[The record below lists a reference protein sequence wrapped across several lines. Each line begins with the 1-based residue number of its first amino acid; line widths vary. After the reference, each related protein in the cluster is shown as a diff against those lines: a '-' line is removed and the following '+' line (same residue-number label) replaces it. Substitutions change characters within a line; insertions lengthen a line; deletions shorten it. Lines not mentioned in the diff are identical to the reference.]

1 MAKDF
6 DPNIGKATQFSS
18 GEEAAENGRKG
29 GNARSR
35 KLKERKTLRELV
47 EAFGDLDVS
56 SKTRSQ
62 MKELQI
68 PDELIMRKM
77 QPVVAL
83 YNKANKGDVA
93 AFNAIRDIIGEKPVD
108 ETKVTGS
115 VQTDISIEL
124 IDSGSKPV
132 EDESAID
139 LRRQQEEQL
148 P

>member
-1 MAKDF
+1 MAHNEDNLIPANKR
-6 DPNIGKATQFSS
+6 T
-18 GEEAAENGRKG
+18 EE
-29 GNARSR
+29 
-35 KLKERKTLRELV
+35 EL
-47 EAFGDLDVS
+47 
-56 SKTRSQ
+56 
-62 MKELQI
+62 
-68 PDELIMRKM
+68 RKM
-77 QPVVAL
+77 TRNGGLASVKARREKKKRREMVEIIGSLKVDKKNSRLMEDLGIDEEYHTRFMQGVVSL
-83 YNKANKGDVA
+83 FSKANKGDVA
-93 AFNAIRDIIGEKPVD
+93 AFNAIRDIIGEKPGD

>member
-1 MAKDF
+1 MAHNEDNLIPANKRTEEELRQMTR
-6 DPNIGKATQFSS
+6 NGGLASVKARR
-18 GEEAAENGRKG
+18 EK
-29 GNARSR
+29 
-35 KLKERKTLRELV
+35 KKLREMV
-47 EAFGDLDVS
+47 EIFGSLTVDKKNSRLMEDLGIDEEYHTRFMQGVVS
-56 SKTRSQ
+56 LFS
-62 MKELQI
+62 
-68 PDELIMRKM
+68 
-77 QPVVAL
+77 
-83 YNKANKGDVA
+83 KANKGDVA

-132 EDESAID
+132 EDEGAID

>member
-1 MAKDF
+1 MAHNEDNLIPANKRTEEELRQMTR
-6 DPNIGKATQFSS
+6 NGGLASVKARR
-18 GEEAAENGRKG
+18 EK
-29 GNARSR
+29 
-35 KLKERKTLRELV
+35 KKLREMV
-47 EAFGDLDVS
+47 EIFGSLKVDKKNSRLMEDLGIDEAYHTRFMQGVVS
-56 SKTRSQ
+56 LFS
-62 MKELQI
+62 
-68 PDELIMRKM
+68 
-77 QPVVAL
+77 
-83 YNKANKGDVA
+83 KANKGDVA

-132 EDESAID
+132 EDEGAID

>member
-1 MAKDF
+1 MAHNEDNLIPANKRTEEELRQMTR
-6 DPNIGKATQFSS
+6 NGGLASVKARR
-18 GEEAAENGRKG
+18 EK
-29 GNARSR
+29 
-35 KLKERKTLRELV
+35 KKLREMV
-47 EAFGDLDVS
+47 EIFGSLKVDKKNSRLMEDLGIDKEYHTRFMQGVVS
-56 SKTRSQ
+56 LFS
-62 MKELQI
+62 
-68 PDELIMRKM
+68 
-77 QPVVAL
+77 
-83 YNKANKGDVA
+83 KANKGDVA

-132 EDESAID
+132 EDEGAID

>member
-1 MAKDF
+1 M
-6 DPNIGKATQFSS
+6 T
-18 GEEAAENGRKG
+18 RKG
-29 GNARSR
+29 GLASVKARR
-35 KLKERKTLRELV
+35 EKKKLREMV
-47 EAFGDLDVS
+47 EIFGSLKVDKKNSRLMEDLGIDEEYHTRFMQGVVS
-56 SKTRSQ
+56 LFS
-62 MKELQI
+62 
-68 PDELIMRKM
+68 
-77 QPVVAL
+77 
-83 YNKANKGDVA
+83 KANKGDVA

-132 EDESAID
+132 EDEGEID